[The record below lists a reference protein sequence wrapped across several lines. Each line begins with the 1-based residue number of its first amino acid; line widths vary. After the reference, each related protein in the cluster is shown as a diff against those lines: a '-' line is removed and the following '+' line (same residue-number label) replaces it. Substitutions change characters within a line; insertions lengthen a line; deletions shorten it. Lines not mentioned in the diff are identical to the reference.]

1 MLGQQLA
8 HTAETMPAVPISILI
23 YTQHGGFLVR
33 ESTNIDQHLTHE
45 RIFRHEAAD
54 QVKFFNIPF
63 MNPFKCKKEGFS
75 YNPAQLSDH

>member
-33 ESTNIDQHLTHE
+33 ESTNIDQHLSHE
-45 RIFRHEAAD
+45 KYLD
-54 QVKFFNIPF
+54 QVKFLDLPF
-63 MNPFKCKKEGFS
+63 VNPFKCKKEGFS